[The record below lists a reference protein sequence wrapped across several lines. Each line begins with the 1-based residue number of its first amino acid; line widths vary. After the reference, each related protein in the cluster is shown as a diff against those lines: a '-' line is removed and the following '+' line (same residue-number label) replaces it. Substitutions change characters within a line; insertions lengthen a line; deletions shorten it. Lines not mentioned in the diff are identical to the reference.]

1 MMSLIIGIGVVLV
14 LAILYMIFRIG
25 NLIGVVKGRSD
36 DEIDEASN
44 GMNAWLFM
52 FFLIAS
58 LTGFFWYS
66 YAHFDE
72 YVLPVASEHGSET
85 DHLFWITM
93 VITVFAFTI
102 IFIGMFWFTFAYRY
116 DKNRRADFLADNH
129 VLEIIWTII
138 PAIVLALLIFR
149 GLRTWNDITAPAK
162 ADAEVVEVIGQ
173 QFAWSVRYPGV
184 KNNVLGKHNFKLI
197 DASNEFGL
205 DLTDKNSFDDFK
217 APELHLPK
225 GREILLKI
233 RAKDVLHSVFLPHFR
248 VKMDA
253 VPGMQTHFKF
263 VVTKSTEDMRM
274 ETGNPNFNYELA
286 CTEICGQGHFSMRL
300 LVVVHEPDEYE
311 KWKASMEPWLRQ
323 NPDYLKR
330 VPEELREVALI
341 TSGLPL
347 ENSGIDQTSLSNDK
361 SEQAEETL
369 N

>member
-14 LAILYMIFRIG
+14 LAILFMIFRIG
-25 NLIGVVKGRSD
+25 NLIGVVKGRG
-36 DEIDEASN
+36 DEVDEANN
-44 GMNAWLFM
+44 GLNAWLFM

-58 LTGFFWYS
+58 LTAFFWYS

-72 YVLPVASEHGSET
+72 YVLPVASEHGTET

-102 IFIGMFWFTFAYRY
+102 IFIGMFWFTFKYRY
-116 DKNRRADFLADNH
+116 DKNRKAEFISDNH
-129 VLEIIWTII
+129 TLEIIWTVI

-149 GLRTWNDITAPAK
+149 GLRTWNDIVSPAS
-162 ADAEVVEVIGQ
+162 DQAEVVEVIGQ

-197 DASNEFGL
+197 DPANEFGL
-205 DLTDKNSFDDFK
+205 DLSDKNSFDDFK

-225 GREILLKI
+225 GREILMKI
-233 RAKDVLHSVFLPHFR
+233 RAKDVLHSVFLPHMR

-253 VPGMQTHFKF
+253 VPGMMTHFKF
-263 VVTKSTEDMRM
+263 TVTKSTEDMRA

-300 LVVVHEPDEYE
+300 LVIVHEPEEFD
-311 KWKASMEPWLRQ
+311 KWKASMEPWLKQ

-330 VPEELREVALI
+330 VPAELREVAVI
-341 TSGLPL
+341 TAGLPM
-347 ENSGIDQTSLSNDK
+347 ENSVKDQTSLEAGQST
-361 SEQAEETL
+361 EIL